1 MTIGIDAT
9 AGVNSVSAASGSGMS
24 IQAMAALAMLEIGN
38 TKKVQAQGHIEEMQE
53 KNNRA
58 KKLNAFLDKVNTA
71 ISGFTD
77 DSDETKT
84 KRATTIKGLIEE
96 AKTLGVTGEKMSNW
110 GTWNASSLSLDQ
122 ASAIKQEI
130 QHSAENVNS
139 DSQTQMIK
147 LQDKVGQY
155 NAFVSGAGDAIKQ
168 SNHVLQ
174 DLAKTR

>member
-1 MTIGIDAT
+1 MSIGIDGAS
-9 AGVNSVSAASGSGMS
+9 GVNGVSAASGSGMS
-24 IQAMAALAMLEIGN
+24 IQAMAALAMLEIGS
-38 TKKVQAQGHIEEMQE
+38 TKKTQAQGHIEEMQE
-53 KNNRA
+53 KNTRA

-77 DSDETKT
+77 DSDDTKT
-84 KRATTIKGLIEE
+84 KRATAIKGLLEE

-110 GTWNASSLSLDQ
+110 STWNASSLSLDQ

-147 LQDKVGQY
+147 LQDLIGQY
-155 NAFVSGAGDAIKQ
+155 NSFVSGAGDAIKQ
-168 SNHVLQ
+168 YTQILQ
-174 DLAKTR
+174 SLAKN